1 MSKTA
6 PQQIKE
12 LINQSSKVLIVTKK
26 QFSGDGLAS
35 ALALLLI
42 LTKFNKNAEII
53 VEDFK
58 LPENLNFLPRVEE
71 IKSSVKKL
79 KKFIINLDIS
89 QTGLEDLSYDI
100 EGHNLRIHLSPKQ
113 GIFTPDDLSLQASEF
128 AYDLILTIDASQLE
142 SLGKI
147 YDHHRDLF
155 YKIPVINLDHNP
167 ANDQYGHLN
176 LVDITATSVTEI
188 IYGLLKEWSDEIIDK
203 DIATCL
209 LTGII
214 SKTKSFKTAGVS
226 PEVLN
231 IASELIKLGANRKEI
246 VSHLFQTKTIATL
259 KLWGKILSRLQ
270 SSPDHRL
277 VWSKLDMHDFT
288 ESNSSEK
295 DIAGVISE
303 LITNNPLA
311 EIVILFYQTAPEQ
324 TRVLVHAENTLNALA
339 IVGQFSPEGDHDDAS
354 FVINENLSKAEQLVL
369 DSLSA

>member
-1 MSKTA
+1 MPKQA
-6 PQQIKE
+6 PRQIKE
-12 LINQSSKVLIVTKK
+12 LINQSGKVLIVTKK

-42 LTKFNKNAEII
+42 MTKFNKNAEII
-53 VEDFK
+53 VDGFK
-58 LPENLNFLPRVEE
+58 LPGNLSFLPRAAE
-71 IKSSVKKL
+71 VKAAAGKL

-89 QTGLEDLSYDI
+89 QTGLEDLSYDV

-113 GIFTPDDLSLQASEF
+113 GVFTPDDLSLQASEF
-128 AYDLILTIDASQLE
+128 AYDLILAIDAPQLE
-142 SLGKI
+142 NLGKI

-176 LVDITATSVTEI
+176 LVDITASSVAEI
-188 IYGLLKEWSDEIIDK
+188 IYGLLKDWDGEIMDK

-214 SKTKSFKTAGVS
+214 SKTKSFKTSGVS

-246 VSHLFQTKTIATL
+246 VAQLFQTKTIATL

-270 SSPDHRL
+270 ASPDHRL
-277 VWSKLDMHDFT
+277 VWSRLDLHDFT
-288 ESNSSEK
+288 ESGASEK
-295 DIAGVISE
+295 DITGVVSE

-311 EIVILFYQTAPEQ
+311 EIIVLFYQTAPEQ
-324 TRVLVHAENTLNALA
+324 TKVLLHTESTLNALA
-339 IVGQFSPEGDHDDAS
+339 LVRQFSPEGDNDDAS
-354 FVINENLSKAEQLVL
+354 FVINDNLERAEQLVL
-369 DSLSA
+369 TAVSS